1 VDQADGARQIRNSAR
16 GLRFTGDKA
25 ALPLMR
31 RKPNYGKLRPMARK
45 PPADAPPPPFA
56 GFGAGALPFF
66 ADLAA
71 NQTRDWFLEHR
82 ADYER
87 DVKGPLGSLVHA
99 LAFAFAAHD
108 IPLTGDARRSLFR
121 LNRDVRFSNNKAP
134 YKTNAG
140 AVMTRDGTKNTLGML
155 YVQIGGDEGSFM
167 AVGFYGAEPKDLAA
181 LRHGVADRA
190 EQWLEVVAELAEAG
204 LAPSMGHALTRLPK
218 GFEDHAGSP
227 IADALKMRNFVVS
240 RPIAPPDLE
249 RVELIDDIVAFTAAA
264 LPLLRFG
271 WSALDRARGAA
282 EAIR

>member
-1 VDQADGARQIRNSAR
+1 MYAAAIR
-16 GLRFTGDKA
+16 
-25 ALPLMR
+25 
-31 RKPNYGKLRPMARK
+31 GKLSPMARK
-45 PPADAPPPPFA
+45 PPADTAAPPFA
-56 GFGAGALPFF
+56 GFGPGALPFF

-71 NQTRDWFLEHR
+71 HQTREWFLENK
-82 ADYER
+82 ATYEH
-87 DVKGPLGSLVHA
+87 DVKGPLGSLVEA

-108 IPLTGDARRSLFR
+108 IPLTGDAKRSLFR
-121 LNRDVRFSNNKAP
+121 LNRDVRFSKNKSP

-155 YVQIGGDEGSFM
+155 YLQVGGDEGSFM

-190 EQWLEVVAELAEAG
+190 DQWLDVIAELGQAG
-204 LAPSMGHALTRLPK
+204 LAPSMGQALTRLPQ

-227 IADALKMRNFVVS
+227 IEGALKLRNFVVS
-240 RPIAPPDLE
+240 RPIAPADLR
-249 RVELIDDIVAFTAAA
+249 RVELIDDIVDFTAAA

>member
-1 VDQADGARQIRNSAR
+1 MHAAAIR
-16 GLRFTGDKA
+16 
-25 ALPLMR
+25 
-31 RKPNYGKLRPMARK
+31 GKLPPMARK
-45 PPADAPPPPFA
+45 PPVDTAAPPFA
-56 GFGAGALPFF
+56 GFGPGALPFF
-66 ADLAA
+66 AGLAA
-71 NQTRDWFLEHR
+71 NQTRDWFLEHK

-108 IPLTGDARRSLFR
+108 IPLTGDAKRSLFR
-121 LNRDVRFSNNKAP
+121 LNRDVRFSNDKSP

-140 AVMTRDGTKNTLGML
+140 AVMTRDGTKNALGML
-155 YVQIGGDEGSFM
+155 YVQIGGDEGSLM

-181 LRHGVADRA
+181 LRHGVADHA
-190 EQWLEVVAELAEAG
+190 EQWLDMLAELGEAG
-204 LAPSMGHALTRLPK
+204 LSPSMGNALTRLPK
-218 GFEDHAGSP
+218 GFEEHAGSP
-227 IADALKMRNFVVS
+227 IAEALKLRNFVVS

-249 RVELIDDIVAFTAAA
+249 RARQIDDIVDFTAAA